1 MTRIELINDIKTLG
15 FVSYEHAAMLA
26 IKGKAVKTGRES
38 YSWTDNALNG
48 MTIPDLE
55 MLRKQ
60 IVQSP
65 NRYKPN

>member
-1 MTRIELINDIKTLG
+1 MTKQELINDIKTLG
-15 FVSYEHAAMLA
+15 FASEMHASMMVLR
-26 IKGKAVKTGRES
+26 GKAVKTGRES
-38 YSWTDNALNG
+38 YMWVDNALNG

-60 IVQSP
+60 ITQSP